1 MATVFVS
8 QVLRPFVPGRSVE
21 VPGRTVGQ
29 VVEALGARYPGVMA
43 VLLEDGDLRPGVA
56 VSVGDQLAQDGLLEP
71 VGPGDEVHFLPA
83 FAGG

>member
-8 QVLRPFVPGRSVE
+8 ALLKPYLPGRTVE
-21 VPGRTVGQ
+21 VPGRTIGQ
-29 VVEALGARYPGVMA
+29 VVDALVARNPA
-43 VLLEDGDLRPGVA
+43 LLDILMEDDELRPGIA

-71 VGPGDEVHFLPA
+71 VAASDEVHFLPA